1 MSVGAPPGPFK
12 QVAARGC
19 FGALQQAF
27 TFKAAGQLS
36 SELAEKAQV
45 FSLGQPLGNRRG
57 WEKLGQGEAIPES
70 TPGPT
75 VLPSFALLGASKSVV
90 KAGPNDIAVADAA
103 AKGPCAR
110 VLQEATSPTKEL
122 PKV

>member
-27 TFKAAGQLS
+27 TFNAAGRES
-36 SELAEKAQV
+36 SGQV
-45 FSLGQPLGNRRG
+45 LGNRRG